1 MLVAFI
7 RDEDPLTVGPI
18 FRDEI
23 NRTLLLPAL
32 VSMLLSGGYMAAYS
46 PYLLSR
52 LFVAKMVFAAVAS
65 LATALSIRFAACRVI
80 AVGERRTVRRRELA
94 ARRIAL
100 PCLLLSLGIGLL
112 FFIA

>member
-1 MLVAFI
+1 MKLALFVHLLAAGIWVSCLLVAFI

-52 LFVAKMVFAAVAS
+52 LFVAKMVFAQPVP
-65 LATALSIRFAACRVI
+65 IRGTDWSSAGSRGVS
-80 AVGERRTVRRRELA
+80 G
-94 ARRIAL
+94 
-100 PCLLLSLGIGLL
+100 CL
-112 FFIA
+112 